1 MEKSYNFKNGTVYV
15 IAPDTYDH
23 EGLRKATEDFLRKVI
38 KERMRND
45 HSNTS
50 GNIREKQVLD

>member
-1 MEKSYNFKNGTVYV
+1 MERSYNFKNGTIYV

-38 KERMRND
+38 KERMQNGN
-45 HSNTS
+45 SNTS
-50 GNIREKQVLD
+50 GNIYKK